1 MAHVKSYSMSG
12 PDGIFLYSDGVRI
25 GGPYPDEDTSRS
37 ESIRVSNKVGEGPIE
52 EYIAELERGL
62 MNEEEMRRMRMMQ
75 DNSMVPARYVQGE
88 QVLGEYAGPFGP
100 TGGQDPAGSQYDPN
114 ASIVPDESWRQN
126 AQQRSLMQLI
136 QNAKLQYDMLVS
148 EGRIDP
154 RVTPFDP
161 MAIISHGLMAEGSG
175 MPGDTE
181 TGAFPPVPDEQ
192 LPFDTNMQLDPLR
205 RRNAY

>member
-1 MAHVKSYSMSG
+1 
-12 PDGIFLYSDGVRI
+12 
-25 GGPYPDEDTSRS
+25 
-37 ESIRVSNKVGEGPIE
+37 
-52 EYIAELERGL
+52 
-62 MNEEEMRRMRMMQ
+62 MNDEEMRRMQMMMQ
-75 DNSMVPARYVQGE
+75 DNSMAPARYVQGE
-88 QVLGEYAGPFGP
+88 QELREYPGPFGP
-100 TGGQDPAGSQYDPN
+100 TGGQDPPGSQYDPN
-114 ASIVPDESWRQN
+114 ASIMPDESWRQN

-181 TGAFPPVPDEQ
+181 TGAYLPPVPDEQ
-192 LPFDTNMQLDPLR
+192 LPFDLNMQLDPLR